1 MSEGNVNIKQMA
13 RLPLICL
20 VCMTF
25 SSQVC
30 AESMDQL
37 FENLKKY
44 VDQEQYT
51 SAMEELQW
59 MQRELDQL
67 HFEKVKSYFPGELAG
82 FKGGDTK
89 SQTVLGFT
97 NMNRTY
103 TGDGSD
109 IEVAL
114 TGGASVAGGMAALLQ
129 MVNVLGSQENS
140 TTFRLDGRT
149 ATLISDPDG
158 SASLSVMLKSGSI
171 LTFEAK
177 VIDDASVLKQAA
189 GAFPLAALDEYL
201 AGR

>member
-1 MSEGNVNIKQMA
+1 MKTKQISRFA
-13 RLPLICL
+13 LACL
-20 VCMTF
+20 LCVT
-25 SSQVC
+25 VVGPVG
-30 AESMDQL
+30 AETMDEL

-44 VDQEQYT
+44 VENEQYT
-51 SAMEELQW
+51 NAMEELQW
-59 MQRELDQL
+59 MQRELDKL
-67 HFEKVKSYFPGELAG
+67 HFEKVKSFFPDELEG
-82 FKGGDTK
+82 YKGGDTN

-103 TGDGSD
+103 SRAGQD

-114 TGGASVAGGMAALLQ
+114 TGGVSVAGGMAALLQ

-149 ATLISDPDG
+149 ATLVRDPDG
-158 SASLSVMLKSGSI
+158 SASLSVMLKSGSL

-177 VIDDASVLKQAA
+177 NMEDADMLRQAA
-189 GAFPLAALDEYL
+189 RIFPVAALDDYL